1 MTYVPLELPDLALAA
16 ILLIANGVVSFCF
29 RLGLERSLAISAL
42 RMVVQLA
49 VVALALRFI
58 FALNAPLW
66 TVLFA
71 LFMTA
76 AAAYEVV
83 SRQER
88 RVKGA
93 ATIALGAG
101 APFFA
106 GLLATLFATALVI
119 GPEPWYAPRYVL
131 PIFGMML
138 GNALSGTSLVLDA
151 MTSAAVRERTAIE
164 ARLALGASRFQALD
178 AILRRALTTG
188 LMPIVT
194 AMATTGVV
202 ALPGMMT
209 GQILAG
215 IDPVSAAKYQVMIM
229 FLIAGATGMAVVAAG
244 LGSVLLLTDERH
256 RLRLDRLARA

>member
-1 MTYVPLELPDLALAA
+1 MNYIPLELSDLALAA
-16 ILLIANGVVSFCF
+16 ILLIANGAVSIWYQ
-29 RLGLERSLAISAL
+29 LGLERTLAISAL
-42 RMVVQLA
+42 RMVVQLS
-49 VVALALRFI
+49 VVAMALKLI
-58 FALNAPLW
+58 FSLDSPIW
-66 TVLFA
+66 TVLFG

-88 RVKGA
+88 RVAGPIG
-93 ATIALGAG
+93 IALGTA

-106 GLLATLFATALVI
+106 GLVATMFAAIAII

-138 GNALSGTSLVLDA
+138 GNALSGTTLVLDF
-151 MTSAAVRERTAIE
+151 MSTAAVRERLAIE
-164 ARLALGASRFQALD
+164 ARLALGASRFEAFGLV
-178 AILRRALTTG
+178 LRRALTTG
-188 LMPIVT
+188 LMPILT

-202 ALPGMMT
+202 SLPGMMT

-229 FLIAGATGMAVVAAG
+229 FLIAGATGVAVVAAG

-256 RLRLDRLARA
+256 RLRLDRLVQK